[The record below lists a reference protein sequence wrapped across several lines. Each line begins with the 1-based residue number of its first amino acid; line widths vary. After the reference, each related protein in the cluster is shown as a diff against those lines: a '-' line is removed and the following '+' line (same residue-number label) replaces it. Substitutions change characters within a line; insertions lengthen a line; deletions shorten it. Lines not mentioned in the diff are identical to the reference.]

1 MIRWVLLEEEDNLL
15 EEEEDVVATDKV
27 RDGLHLG
34 QGVVRVDNLE
44 KISELPNISNTE
56 DHCSQMSLETDRSI

>member
-27 RDGLHLG
+27 WDGLHLG

>member
-1 MIRWVLLEEEDNLL
+1 MIGWVLLDEEDNLL

-34 QGVVRVDNLE
+34 QGVV
-44 KISELPNISNTE
+44 
-56 DHCSQMSLETDRSI
+56 